1 VKLTLGRSQRGDFFH
16 DSEEEDNVP
25 KLFAKFRRVGE
36 LNRKFQRMNAN
47 HYYPQ
52 TLLMLKMVSG
62 RNVDEDELQNTSY

>member
-1 VKLTLGRSQRGDFFH
+1 MKLTLGRSQSGDFFH

-25 KLFAKFRRVGE
+25 KLFAKCRSVEE

-47 HYYPQ
+47 HYYHQ
-52 TLLMLKMVSG
+52 THLMLKMVSG